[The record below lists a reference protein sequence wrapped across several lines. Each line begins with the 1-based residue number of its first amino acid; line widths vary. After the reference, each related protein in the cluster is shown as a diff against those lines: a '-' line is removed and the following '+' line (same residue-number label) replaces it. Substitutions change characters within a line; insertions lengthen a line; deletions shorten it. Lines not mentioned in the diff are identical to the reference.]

1 MQIDLSEQVAV
12 VTGSAR
18 RVGKAIALELARAG
32 VNLIIHYHNTDQS
45 EVRDTVQEAKSLGV
59 DAFGVRADIST
70 LEGVHTVFTAAMN
83 HFGTLDILVNSA
95 SSFTRNELL
104 DVTLEDWEQSI
115 ALNMTAP
122 LLCTQ
127 QAARMML
134 RNTPSGGSIVNI
146 LDYGAMRPWLKR
158 VDHGVSKAGLLML
171 TQVSALSLG
180 KHNIRVNG
188 VLPGPVLQD
197 SGSSDERWREMGEE
211 LPIRRTGHPDDVAR
225 AVAYLCR
232 ESFVTGTVLEV
243 NGGETL

>member
-32 VNLIIHYHNTDQS
+32 VNLIIHYHSTDESQ
-45 EVRDTVQEAKSLGV
+45 VRDTMQEAKSLGV
-59 DAFGVRADIST
+59 DAFNVRADIST
-70 LEGVHTVFTAAMN
+70 PEGVHTVFNAAMD
-83 HFGTLDILVNSA
+83 HFGSLDILVNSA
-95 SSFTRNELL
+95 SSFTRNDLL
-104 DVTLEDWEQSI
+104 DVTPEDWEQSI

-134 RNTPSGGSIVNI
+134 RNTPGGGSIVNI
-146 LDYGAMRPWLKR
+146 LDYGAVRPWPKR

-171 TQVSALSLG
+171 TRVSALSLG

-211 LPIRRTGHPDDVAR
+211 LPIRRTGHPGDVGR
-225 AVAYLCR
+225 AVVYLCR
-232 ESFVTGTVLEV
+232 ENFITGTVLEV